1 MGSCKVMFSIKSIAL
16 MLVMLSISATI
27 PAQSGAQPI
36 FISSGAVLPTQTTN
50 VSSVRDLIQNAQLY
64 MGTTVALQGMVI
76 TIGKRSFMIVDD
88 GMNTLWVY
96 VPRSSPDANTLVTK
110 GQTVTVTGQV
120 QRMPEQANGSLGR
133 LILVLENVR
142 PTP

>member
-1 MGSCKVMFSIKSIAL
+1 

-64 MGTTVALQGMVI
+64 MGTTVALRGIVNN
-76 TIGKRSFMIVDD
+76 IGKRSFMIVDD
-88 GMNTLWVY
+88 AADTLLVY
-96 VPRSSPDANTLVTK
+96 VPRSSPDANRLVAK
-110 GQTVTVTGQV
+110 GQQVTVTGQLR
-120 QRMPEQANGSLGR
+120 RMPEQRNGSLGR

-142 PTP
+142 PNTTPLP

>member
-1 MGSCKVMFSIKSIAL
+1 

-36 FISSGAVLPTQTTN
+36 FVWSGAVLPTQTTN